1 MAARASDDLLAQRLD
16 DLRDEMRA
24 GFSELRVDMRAGFD
38 DTRATFVDIRAEI
51 RTLHARVDTLFLAL
65 VVGLL
70 GIVAT
75 LAIKL

>member
-1 MAARASDDLLAQRLD
+1 MAARASDDFLAQRID
-16 DLRDEMRA
+16 DLRGEMR
-24 GFSELRVDMRAGFD
+24 VGFD
-38 DTRATFVDIRAEI
+38 DTRTSFTDIRAEI

-75 LAIKL
+75 LAVKL